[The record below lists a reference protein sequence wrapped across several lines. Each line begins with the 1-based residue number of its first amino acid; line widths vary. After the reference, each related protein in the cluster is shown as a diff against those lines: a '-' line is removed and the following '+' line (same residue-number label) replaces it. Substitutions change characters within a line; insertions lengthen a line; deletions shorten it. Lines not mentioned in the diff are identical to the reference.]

1 MRILEPLSLL
11 VLFGCLSCGIA
22 KVDDLVETDGIAD
35 DFHRRNSGKILFSD
49 EPPAGREY
57 ETPEELTLSAEDEL
71 YLTVLLDN
79 SLTNYLHRLAPEVTL
94 AELDRSGNYQF
105 TFFVDGKV
113 IYTSNLHPGAP
124 RAAEKHR
131 QTRLD
136 KPLVSHPFA
145 DWWSAYLW
153 NRFMGNGGEAALT
166 AGRHDLRIEIR
177 PYLDREQV
185 LVGEIIAAGNVML
198 DVVLP
203 SISDVNIDS
212 IAVAKPLPYNGL
224 FPAEREPVRR
234 PLQELRAKI
243 EAGIYRD
250 VTSVVVLQGDAIL
263 IEEYYNGATRE
274 SLHDVRSVGKTF
286 ASTLLG
292 MAIADGYLE
301 SERQQLGTFYDLHE
315 YDNYDKRKSS
325 IALYDLLTMSSA
337 FLGNDADPDSPGN
350 EELMYPT
357 EDWVRFTLNLPVDPN
372 TDRRWKYFTAGV
384 VVLGDILDQHV
395 PNSLEAYAE
404 RRLFSPL
411 GITSQVWQH
420 TPQGVAN
427 TAGGIQMTSLDFAK
441 YGLLYELE
449 GQWKGKQLLPK
460 EWIAKSITRQI
471 AITDRPQEYYG
482 YLFWNKIYRVDGR
495 ELETYYCAGNGGNKI
510 FVFPNEDLVVV
521 VTATA
526 YGMSYAHSQVDEI
539 MELHVLPAVLQ
550 GK

>member
-1 MRILEPLSLL
+1 MN
-11 VLFGCLSCGIA
+11 
-22 KVDDLVETDGIAD
+22 
-35 DFHRRNSGKILFSD
+35 DFHRENAGRILFSN

-57 ETPEELTLSAEDEL
+57 STPERLTLSPGSEL

-79 SLTNYLHRLAPEVTL
+79 SLTNYLHQLAPEATV
-94 AELDRSGNYQF
+94 AVLDRSGNYQF
-105 TFFVDGKV
+105 SFFVDGKV
-113 IYTSNLHPGAP
+113 VYTSNLHPGAP

-136 KPLVSHPFA
+136 KPLVRYPFP

-153 NRFMGNGGEAALT
+153 NRFMGNGGETALT
-166 AGRHDLRIEIR
+166 AGKHDLRIEIR
-177 PYLDREQV
+177 PYLERAQL
-185 LVGEIIAAGNVML
+185 LVGEIIAAGNVTL
-198 DVVLP
+198 DVVPP
-203 SISDVNIDS
+203 SVSEADIDA
-212 IAVAKPLPYNGL
+212 IAVMKPPPYNGL
-224 FPAEREPVRR
+224 SPTERDPVRR
-234 PLQELRAKI
+234 PLQALRAKI
-243 EAGIYRD
+243 DARIYRD
-250 VTSVVVLQGDAIL
+250 VTSVVVLQRDSIL
-263 IEEYYNGATRE
+263 LEEYYNGAARE

-301 SERQQLGTFYDLHE
+301 SERQQLGTFYDLDE
-315 YDNYDKRKSS
+315 YDNYDERKAS

-337 FLGNDADPDSPGN
+337 FLGDDADPDSPGN

-357 EDWVRFTLNLPVDPN
+357 EDWVRFTLNLPVDPS
-372 TDRRWKYFTAGV
+372 TERRWKYFTAGV

-395 PNSLEAYAE
+395 PDGLEAYAE
-404 RRLFSPL
+404 RRLFAPL

-427 TAGGIQMTSLDFAK
+427 TAGGLQLTSLDFAK
-441 YGLLYELE
+441 YGLLYAL
-449 GQWKGKQLLPK
+449 GGRWKGAQLLPK
-460 EWIAKSITRQI
+460 AWIDKSFTRQI

-482 YLFWNKIYRVDGR
+482 YLFWNKTYRADGR

-526 YGMSYAHSQVDEI
+526 YGMNYAHHQVDEI
-539 MELHVLPAVLQ
+539 MELHLLPAILP